1 MLKWTYAQHWN
12 KPLVVIKEVLG
23 FITTVFKKLKVI
35 IMLYNHDS
43 QKMLKKS
50 SNQQKKLSI
59 S

>member
-1 MLKWTYAQHWN
+1 MPNIGT

-23 FITTVFKKLKVI
+23 FITTVFKKLKEI

-43 QKMLKKS
+43 QKMLKKA